1 MYDIDSEV
9 FYEQVNY
16 DTKPYVGII
25 IQNDIYDYFIPLTS
39 AKEKHKNW
47 SNVTKTNYIIYEMV
61 KKKEL
66 PPPTNWIYVETQ
78 DNIKHILSVLEIKK

>member
-1 MYDIDSEV
+1 MKLYTVDNSYIKKLYDIDSEV

-61 KKKEL
+61 KKKNCL
-66 PPPTNWIYVETQ
+66 LQQIGFM
-78 DNIKHILSVLEIKK
+78 